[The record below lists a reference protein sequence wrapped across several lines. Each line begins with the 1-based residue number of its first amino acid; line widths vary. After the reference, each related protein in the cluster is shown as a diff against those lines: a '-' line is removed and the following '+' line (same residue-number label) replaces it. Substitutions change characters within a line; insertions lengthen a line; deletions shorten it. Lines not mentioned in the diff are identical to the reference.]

1 MLHKSHITR
10 GVYKRHFLLQLTS
23 VCMSLSSRSMSKI
36 GDNLFSYKIK
46 KLRITNLIP
55 RVLSISS
62 SRVGLVGENSGN
74 EVGRIN
80 YGIVKKNK
88 QTNSNHKMKEGSGRK
103 LRKP

>member
-1 MLHKSHITR
+1 
-10 GVYKRHFLLQLTS
+10 
-23 VCMSLSSRSMSKI
+23 MSKI
-36 GDNLFSYKIK
+36 GDNLFSYKIE

-80 YGIVKKNK
+80 YGIIKINK
-88 QTNSNHKMKEGSGRK
+88 QTNNSHKMKERSGRK

>member
-10 GVYKRHFLLQLTS
+10 EVYKRHFLLQLTS

-36 GDNLFSYKIK
+36 GDNLFSYRIE
-46 KLRITNLIP
+46 KLRITTVIP

-88 QTNSNHKMKEGSGRK
+88 QTNKQQPQNERGKWEKVM
-103 LRKP
+103 

>member
-1 MLHKSHITR
+1 
-10 GVYKRHFLLQLTS
+10 
-23 VCMSLSSRSMSKI
+23 MSKI
-36 GDNLFSYKIK
+36 GDNLFSYRIE
-46 KLRITNLIP
+46 KLRITTVIP

-88 QTNSNHKMKEGSGRK
+88 QTNKQQPQNERGKWEKVM
-103 LRKP
+103 

>member
-23 VCMSLSSRSMSKI
+23 VCMCLSSRSMSKI
-36 GDNLFSYKIK
+36 GDNLFSYKIE

-62 SRVGLVGENSGN
+62 FRVGLVGENSGN
-74 EVGRIN
+74 ELGRIN

-88 QTNSNHKMKEGSGRK
+88 QTNNNHKMKEGSGRK

>member
-1 MLHKSHITR
+1 
-10 GVYKRHFLLQLTS
+10 
-23 VCMSLSSRSMSKI
+23 MSKI
-36 GDNLFSYKIK
+36 GDNLFSYKIE

-80 YGIVKKNK
+80 YGIVKINK
-88 QTNSNHKMKEGSGRK
+88 QTNNSHKMKERSGRK
-103 LRKP
+103 LSEP